1 MFRGVQ
7 VNMDDIVHVDL
18 PFLSFVL
25 RLSRHRLRKC
35 PLRMLKRCRLMVG
48 GTLNDASL
56 QSMRHICLLVYGV
69 TVRVKRCWMVAV

>member
-7 VNMDDIVHVDL
+7 VNMDDIGHVDL

-48 GTLNDASL
+48 GTLNDAKHHCN
-56 QSMRHICLLVYGV
+56 RCVTFVYWFMEL
-69 TVRVKRCWMVAV
+69 R